1 MFPTG
6 FTLFNVLFFFFNES
20 PSSSL
25 KTVFEVISSNADKVS
40 QSTHL
45 LEYLSFETLML
56 FVRIG

>member
-20 PSSSL
+20 PSSL